1 MSQTVGAI
9 DGTHM
14 EINSLT
20 GYSKIGFF
28 NMNEGTQQAIKLS

>member
-1 MSQTVGAI
+1 MSQTVVAI

-20 GYSKIGFF
+20 GYSKIEFF